1 MKRTLLTIV
10 CVCLASLA
18 NAQIAKWLIEPLYD
32 DIHMA
37 TGIDAILTDSANT
50 KTLWSYEGKRL
61 ATTTNELFEFR
72 ENLSVSTVPG
82 TANIACV
89 FKSNGES
96 IKIANCNVAH
106 DYPYYSCG
114 KLLVQEGMYYRFAGI
129 DGSINGGKYT
139 KAYPFLMVMHRARHS

>member
-10 CVCLASLA
+10 CVCVASLG
-18 NAQIAKWLIEPLYD
+18 NSQIAKWLIEPLYD
-32 DIHMA
+32 NIHMA
-37 TGIDAILTDSANT
+37 SGIDAILTDSANT

-61 ATTTNELFEFR
+61 ATTTNEIFEFR

-106 DYPYYSCG
+106 
-114 KLLVQEGMYYRFAGI
+114 A
-129 DGSINGGKYT
+129 
-139 KAYPFLMVMHRARHS
+139 